1 MSRVRCTVAQ
11 ALVRFLDRQWIELD
25 GSESKLVRG
34 VFGIFGH
41 GNVTGIGE
49 ALENEDVELPFYRA
63 NNEQGMVHAATAY
76 AKQSGRL
83 GIFACTSSI
92 GPGATNMV
100 TGAATATI
108 NRLPVLL
115 LPGDVFADRQPD
127 PVLQQLES
135 RGAGDVSVNDVFR
148 PVSRYFD
155 RIERAEKLPSA
166 LRRAF
171 EVLTDPVET
180 GAVTLALPQDVQAE
194 AWDFPAWLFERRV
207 WRVRRRIADPVEL
220 ARAAELLARAERP
233 LVVAGG
239 GVRYAFAEATLAELA
254 ARRGWPV
261 AETQAGKSS
270 LPWSHPSS
278 VGGIGVTGTLAANRL
293 AREADVVLFV
303 GSRATDFTTASKSLF
318 PQAGQQ
324 LVHLNVDAID
334 AAKLG
339 AHPIVGDAKLG
350 LEALDAVLGAAASP
364 APWRRRIEELR
375 AAWRV
380 EVDRLYALP
389 ARPGAA
395 LAQTA
400 VLGRIDAFLGERDV
414 VVCAA
419 GSLPGDLHRLWR
431 PKAPGGY
438 HLEYG
443 YSCMGYEVAGAFGA
457 KLAEPERDV
466 WALVGDGSFLM
477 LHSELLTALQEG
489 VKIHVV
495 LFDNQGFQCIRGLQR
510 AHGSAGF
517 GNELRRRVAGA
528 RSPEGE
534 IAPVDFAAYAAALGA
549 ATFRAAT
556 LDELDAALAA
566 ARAAD
571 RACLVEVAVDPQSM
585 SAGYESWWRVGVA
598 EVSASPAVEEAGR
611 AMRECTGRAETK

>member
-25 GSESKLVRG
+25 GRESKLVRG

-41 GNVTGIGE
+41 GNVTGLGE
-49 ALENEDVELPFYRA
+49 ALENEAIELPFYRA
-63 NNEQGMVHAATAY
+63 NNEQGMVHAATAF

-135 RGAGDVSVNDVFR
+135 RAAGDVSVNDVFR

-155 RIERAEKLPSA
+155 RIERPEKLPSA

-194 AWDFPAWLFERRV
+194 AWEFPASLFERRV
-207 WRVRRRIADPVEL
+207 WRVRRRIPDPTDL
-220 ARAAELLARAERP
+220 ALAIDLLRNARRP

-239 GVRYAFAEATLAELA
+239 GVRYSFAEGALARFAE
-254 ARRGWPV
+254 RHGVPV

-270 LPWSHPSS
+270 LAWSHPSS
-278 VGGIGVTGTLAANRL
+278 VGGVGVTGTLAANRL

-303 GSRATDFTTASKSLF
+303 GTRATDFTTASRSLF
-318 PQAGQQ
+318 AEQQ
-324 LVHLNVDAID
+324 LIHLNVDPVD
-334 AAKLG
+334 AGKLG
-339 AHPIVGDAKLG
+339 ALALVGDAKLG
-350 LEALDAVLGAAASP
+350 LEALDAGLGETTTTIS
-364 APWRRRIEELR
+364 WRERVTWLR
-375 AAWRV
+375 ETWRA
-380 EVDRLYALP
+380 ETDRLFAMPAEGRALP
-389 ARPGAA
+389 
-395 LAQTA
+395 QTA
-400 VLGRIDAFLGERDV
+400 VLGRLDALLGERDV
-414 VVCAA
+414 IVCAA

-431 PKAPGGY
+431 PRAAGGY
-438 HLEYG
+438 HVEYG
-443 YSCMGYEVAGAFGA
+443 YSCMGYEVAGALGA
-457 KLAEPERDV
+457 KLAEPEREV

-477 LHSELLTALQEG
+477 LHSELVTALQEG
-489 VKIHVV
+489 VKIRIV

-510 AHGSAGF
+510 SQGSAGF
-517 GNELRRRVAGA
+517 GNELRRRVPGA
-528 RSPEGE
+528 RSPEGAV
-534 IAPVDFAAYAAALGA
+534 APIDFAAYAAALGA
-549 ATFRAAT
+549 ATFRAGSIA
-556 LDELDAALAA
+556 ELDGAIAA
-566 ARAAD
+566 ARSAD
-571 RACLVEVAVDPQSM
+571 RASLVEVKVDPESM
-585 SAGYESWWRVGVA
+585 TGGYESWWRVGVA
-598 EVSASPAVEEAGR
+598 EVSASRAVEEAAR
-611 AMRECTGRAETK
+611 AMRERSEQARGS

>member
-11 ALVRFLDRQWIELD
+11 AIVRFLDCQWIELD
-25 GSESKLVRG
+25 GRESKLVRG

-41 GNVTGIGE
+41 GNVTGLGE
-49 ALENEDVELPFYRA
+49 ALENEAVELPFYRA

-135 RGAGDVSVNDVFR
+135 RAASDVSVNDAFR

-155 RIERAEKLPSA
+155 RIVRPEQLASA

-171 EVLTDPVET
+171 EVLTNPVET

-194 AWDFPAWLFERRV
+194 AGEFPASLFERRV
-207 WRVRRRIADPVEL
+207 WHIRRRIPDPVDL
-220 ARAAELLARAERP
+220 ARTIELLASAARP

-239 GVRYAFAEATLAELA
+239 GVRYSFAESALAELA
-254 ARRGWPV
+254 GRRGWPA
-261 AETQAGKSS
+261 AETQAGKGS
-270 LPWSHPSS
+270 LAWSHPSS
-278 VGGIGVTGTLAANRL
+278 VGGVGVTGTLAANRL

-303 GSRATDFTTASKSLF
+303 GSRLTDFTTASKSLF
-318 PQAGQQ
+318 ADPEQR
-324 LVHLNVDAID
+324 LVHLNVDLAD
-334 AAKLG
+334 AGKLG
-339 AHPIVGDAKLG
+339 ALPLVGDAKLG
-350 LEALDAVLGAAASP
+350 LEALDAALGDAAAP
-364 APWRRRIEELR
+364 APWRERVASLR
-375 AAWRV
+375 EAWRV
-380 EVDRLYALP
+380 EVDRLYAVRPSVGGALP
-389 ARPGAA
+389 
-395 LAQTA
+395 QTA
-400 VLGRIDAFLGERDV
+400 VLGRLDAFLGERDV
-414 VVCAA
+414 VVAAA

-431 PKAPGGY
+431 PRAPGGY

-443 YSCMGYEVAGAFGA
+443 YSCMGYEVAGALGA

-477 LHSELLTALQEG
+477 LHSELLTALQER

-517 GNELRRRVAGA
+517 GNELRFRDPGA
-528 RSPEGE
+528 RSPEGTV
-534 IAPVDFAAYAAALGA
+534 APVDFAAYAAALGA
-549 ATFRAAT
+549 ASFRAGT
-556 LDELDAALAA
+556 IEELDRALVA
-566 ARAAD
+566 ARASD
-571 RACLVEVAVDPQSM
+571 RACLIEVKVEPESM
-585 SAGYESWWRVGVA
+585 TGSYESWWRVGVA
-598 EVSASPAVEEAGR
+598 ELSRSPAVERAGR
-611 AMRECTGRAETK
+611 EMRERTERSGES